1 MRHDTQWTLVFLNTG
16 LTILFA
22 DQEDC
27 RSAAFYY
34 GDNGV
39 PVSIRA
45 PLYY

>member
-1 MRHDTQWTLVFLNTG
+1 MRHNTKWTLVFLNTG
-16 LTILFA
+16 MTILFA
-22 DQEDC
+22 DEEEC
-27 RSAAFYY
+27 RSAAFHY